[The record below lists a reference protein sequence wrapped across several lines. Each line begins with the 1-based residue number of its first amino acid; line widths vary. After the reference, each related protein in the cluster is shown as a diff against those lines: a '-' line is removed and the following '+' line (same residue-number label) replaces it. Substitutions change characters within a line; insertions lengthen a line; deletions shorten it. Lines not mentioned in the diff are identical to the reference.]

1 LPTKRPAWTKA
12 TRDWWKVIWASP
24 MATRWR
30 EDDDE
35 LVRLAALREEFWSG
49 DYTAALLAEIRAIE
63 DRHGLNPLAR
73 MKLRWTIEDE
83 GEELTG
89 SDATVTSITARAG
102 KRMSAAERAAV
113 ARDPYVDLR

>member
-1 LPTKRPAWTKA
+1 
-12 TRDWWKVIWASP
+12 

-35 LVRLAALREEFWSG
+35 LVRLAALREEFWAG
-49 DYTAALLAEIRAIE
+49 DYTAALLGEIRAIE

-83 GEELTG
+83 GDGLTG
-89 SDATVTSITARAG
+89 SDATVTSITARARN
-102 KRMSAAERAAV
+102 RMSGAERAAV
-113 ARDPYVDLR
+113 AKDPYEALRE